1 MINIGQLADLL
12 HILDANGLPSSN
24 NKYIFNGDFVDRG
37 EFGIEVVCIL
47 LSMLVARPGANYSFL
62 AICSNS
68 NASV

>member
-1 MINIGQLADLL
+1 MFMINTGQLADLL

-47 LSMLVARPGANYSFL
+47 LSMLVARPGL
-62 AICSNS
+62 
-68 NASV
+68 